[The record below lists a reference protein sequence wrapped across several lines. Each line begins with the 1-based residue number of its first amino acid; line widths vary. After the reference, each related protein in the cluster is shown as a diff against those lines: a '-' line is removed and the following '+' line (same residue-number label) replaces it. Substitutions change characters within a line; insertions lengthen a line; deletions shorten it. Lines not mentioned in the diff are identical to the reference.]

1 MSVKPPTLTEPVKL
15 IIRPETGVLA
25 GSNERYAKRVREL
38 AGAYRDEAAFE
49 ALTVRRGDEVA
60 YWVESNT
67 TQRDSG
73 GLITG
78 LSALS
83 PGRVGE
89 EYFMTRGHLHARAE
103 CGETYLGVTGT
114 GVMLL
119 DSVDGRSRAI
129 EISPGEAV
137 YVPGGWVHRSVNV
150 GEDLLVT
157 LFCYPADAGQDYEL
171 IRRAG
176 GMSQLV
182 VASAAGWTTRPNPDH
197 LGYAQYPVSGQ
208 HPDILH

>member
-1 MSVKPPTLTEPVKL
+1 MPIEPLTLTEPVKL
-15 IIRPETGVLA
+15 TIRPEAGALA
-25 GSNERYAKRVREL
+25 GSNERYEKRVREL
-38 AGAYRDEAAFE
+38 AGVYRDEAAFA
-49 ALTVRRGDEVA
+49 ALANRHGDEVA
-60 YWVESNT
+60 YRVEGNS
-67 TQRDSG
+67 TQRDAG

-78 LSALS
+78 LSVLS
-83 PGRVGE
+83 PGRVGQ
-89 EYFMTRGHLHARAE
+89 EYFMTRGHLHVRAE
-103 CGETYLGVTGT
+103 CGETYLGVTGA

-119 DSVDGRSRAI
+119 DCLDGRSQAI
-129 EISPGEAV
+129 EISPGDAV

-150 GEDLLVT
+150 GGDLLVT

-197 LGYAQYPVSGQ
+197 VGYGSTGGPRPAS
-208 HPDILH
+208 

>member
-1 MSVKPPTLTEPVKL
+1 MSIEPPTLTEPVKL
-15 IIRPETGVLA
+15 TIRPEAGVLA
-25 GSNERYAKRVREL
+25 GSNERYEKRLREL
-38 AGAYRDEAAFE
+38 AGVYRDEAAFE

-67 TQRDSG
+67 TQRDAG

-78 LSALS
+78 LSVLG

-89 EYFMTRGHLHARAE
+89 EYFMTRGHLHVRAE
-103 CGETYLGVTGT
+103 CGETYLGVRGT

-119 DSVDGRSRAI
+119 DSLDGRSHAI

-150 GEDLLVT
+150 GDDLLVT

-182 VASAAGWTTRPNPDH
+182 VASPTGWTTRPNPDH
-197 LGYAQYPVSGQ
+197 PGYGSADGPRAAS
-208 HPDILH
+208 

>member
-1 MSVKPPTLTEPVKL
+1 MSIEPFTLTEPVRL
-15 IIRPETGVLA
+15 TIRPEAGVLA
-25 GSNERYAKRVREL
+25 GSNERYEKRVREL
-38 AGAYRDEAAFE
+38 AGVYRDEAAFA
-49 ALTVRRGDEVA
+49 ALAVTPGDQVA

-67 TQRDSG
+67 TQRDAG

-78 LSALS
+78 LSVLS

-89 EYFMTRGHLHARAE
+89 EYFMTRGHLHVRAE
-103 CGETYLGVTGT
+103 CGETYLGVTGA

-119 DSVDGRSRAI
+119 DSLDGRSHAI

-150 GEDLLVT
+150 GGDLLVT

-197 LGYAQYPVSGQ
+197 LGYGTKDGPRAAS
-208 HPDILH
+208 